1 MITSL
6 TSVLI
11 MVGLIKIFT
20 AMRKGIA
27 IFSVLGVCAIA
38 AVVYQNHLNNT
49 CELSAANAEPEPD
62 MILQEP
68 MEEPVEEESLSGDQL
83 FSSIINSASA
93 VDAQQ
98 LYFFE

>member
-1 MITSL
+1 
-6 TSVLI
+6 
-11 MVGLIKIFT
+11 
-20 AMRKGIA
+20 MRKGIA
-27 IFSVLGVCAIA
+27 ILSVLGVCAIA

-68 MEEPVEEESLSGDQL
+68 VEETLGGDQL
-83 FSSIINSASA
+83 FSSIINSSSA

-98 LYFFE
+98 AFFE

>member
-1 MITSL
+1 M
-6 TSVLI
+6 
-11 MVGLIKIFT
+11 K
-20 AMRKGIA
+20 KGIA
-27 IFSVLGVCAIA
+27 IFSVLGICAIA

-68 MEEPVEEESLSGDQL
+68 VEETLGGDQL
-83 FSSIINSASA
+83 FSSITNSESA

-98 LYFFE
+98 YILE

>member
-1 MITSL
+1 MKK
-6 TSVLI
+6 V
-11 MVGLIKIFT
+11 
-20 AMRKGIA
+20 IA

-49 CELSAANAEPEPD
+49 CEVSAANAEPEPD
-62 MILQEP
+62 MVLQEP
-68 MEEPVEEESLSGDQL
+68 MEEPLGGDQL
-83 FSSIINSASA
+83 FSHIINSESA